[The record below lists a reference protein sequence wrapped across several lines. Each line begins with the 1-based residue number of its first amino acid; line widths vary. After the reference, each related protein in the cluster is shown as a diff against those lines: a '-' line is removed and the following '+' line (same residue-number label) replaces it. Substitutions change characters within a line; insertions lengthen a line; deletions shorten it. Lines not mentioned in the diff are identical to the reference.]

1 MTPPPEPVN
10 LLNDP
15 GFELTPTLWTLQD
28 ARAQI
33 VDDKDAYWVKPQAGE
48 RMLRLPTRTKAISE
62 WLDVSDAAALDVTF
76 YANTYDSERFVDC
89 RIEFDGAPYSGGATH
104 VNSGGPKWKRFTF
117 RAVKPSQSISRARV
131 VVSTNTADVRVDSFT
146 VTAT

>member
-1 MTPPPEPVN
+1 MN

-62 WLDVSDAAALDVTF
+62 WFDVSDAA
-76 YANTYDSERFVDC
+76 
-89 RIEFDGAPYSGGATH
+89 APYSGGATH
-104 VNSGGPKWKRFTF
+104 VSSGGPKWKRFTF

>member
-28 ARAQI
+28 SRSKI
-33 VDDKDAYWVKPQAGE
+33 VDDKDADWLNPQAGE
-48 RMLRLPTRTKAISE
+48 RMLRLAQYGKAISE
-62 WLDVSDAAALDVTF
+62 WFDVSAAAALDVTF
-76 YANTYDSERFVDC
+76 YANTYDSIRFVDC
-89 RIEFDGAPYSGGATH
+89 RIEFDGAPDEADTVHVTGGGTQ
-104 VNSGGPKWKRFTF
+104 WKRFTF

-131 VVSTNTADVRVDSFT
+131 VVSTNTTDVRVDSFT

>member
-1 MTPPPEPVN
+1 MN

-62 WLDVSDAAALDVTF
+62 WFDVSDAAALDVTF

-89 RIEFDGAPYSGGATH
+89 RIEFDGAPYSGDATH
-104 VNSGGPKWKRFTF
+104 VSSGGPKWKRFTF